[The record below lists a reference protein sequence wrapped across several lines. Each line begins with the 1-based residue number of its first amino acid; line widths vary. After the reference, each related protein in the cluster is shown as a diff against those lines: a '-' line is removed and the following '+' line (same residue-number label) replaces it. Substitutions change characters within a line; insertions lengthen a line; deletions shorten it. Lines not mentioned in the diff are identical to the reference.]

1 MFESVLRGCGEGT
14 ATVVPVCHVG
24 SFLPAVA
31 SLCHRSSPMF
41 VTACFVVPKFVMGM
55 FVDQMFV
62 FSMSFVPMFFCSKCL
77 FLQFFVPKC
86 LTVPSSLW
94 SPLYV
99 TALYSTLGRKT
110 GLNYNY

>member
-41 VTACFVVPKFVMGM
+41 VTARFVVPM
-55 FVDQMFV
+55 FVTALFV
-62 FSMSFVPMFFCSKCL
+62 VLLFVAALFVVPMF
-77 FLQFFVPKC
+77 
-86 LTVPSSLW
+86 
-94 SPLYV
+94 V
-99 TALYSTLGRKT
+99 TAWFVVL
-110 GLNYNY
+110 